1 MQKTGIVIPCYNE
14 ADRLNVKAFAEFI
27 KENEAI
33 EFLFVNDGST
43 DETLRVLEGIRSISA
58 ENTIILDL
66 KVNQGKAEA
75 VRQGLLHMF
84 SLNKYSYV
92 GFWDADLATPLNEIH
107 RLLSAAAYSD
117 FKIVLG
123 CRLKRLGANI
133 ERKAKRHLLG
143 RVFSTFAS
151 LILKLPVYD
160 TQCGAKLFHHST
172 KELFNEKFITK
183 WLFDIEILARYRNLN
198 GIDKALVDL
207 YEYPISTWVEIG
219 GSKLRAS
226 YMLMVPLE
234 LLRIKRKYNA
244 SKINK

>member
-1 MQKTGIVIPCYNE
+1 MQKTGIVIPCFNE
-14 ADRLNVKAFAEFI
+14 ADRLNVKAFTKFI
-27 KENEAI
+27 GENESI

-43 DETLRVLEGIRSISA
+43 DDTLRVLEGIRSNSA
-58 ENTIILDL
+58 GRAMILDL
-66 KVNQGKAEA
+66 KANQGKAEA

-92 GFWDADLATPLNEIH
+92 GFWDADLATPLNEIN
-107 RLLSAAAYSD
+107 RLLSAAAYAD

-123 CRLKRLGANI
+123 CRLKRLGANV
-133 ERKAKRHLLG
+133 ERRAQRHILG

-160 TQCGAKLFHHST
+160 TQCGAKLFHQST

-183 WLFDIEILARYRNLN
+183 WLFDIEILARYRNLH
-198 GIDKALVDL
+198 GIERALLDL

-219 GSKLRAS
+219 GSKLRS
-226 YMLMVPLE
+226 SHMLKVPFE
-234 LLRIKRKYNA
+234 LLRIKRKYN
-244 SKINK
+244 S